1 MRSRR
6 LAGNMV
12 DLEGGEERT
21 GVVEK
26 RREEVINLEFRF
38 SPSKFRCFEFTCT
51 ICVLY
56 GNNVNY
62 MT

>member
-1 MRSRR
+1 M
-6 LAGNMV
+6 